1 MKTAPVP
8 RAPAPTQR
16 MKEHRSEIPVPHGKE
31 ADAVRGRQ
39 LICTSLVRS
48 KQSLQT
54 KPSASRQTRLAGARI
69 QPRDKKGNM
78 DSGLAEPGCVC
89 RSPGCRVQP
98 TLRFYNPKGPRR
110 PRTGK
115 FGCKRG
121 RRHHLQATAWAGRP
135 FPQRCGPRPPGRRPV
150 PLHLPS
156 HSSLL
161 LPPLFTSLWIQSLQA
176 QSASNLAGCHKP
188 CQAHCWLCKDLISNR
203 PRRQGTGQ
211 ALNKPHRGQSL

>member
-1 MKTAPVP
+1 MKIYRGATEELRLLNEDCSCHP
-8 RAPAPTQR
+8 RPSPYPA
-16 MKEHRSEIPVPHGKE
+16 KERQHRSEIPVPHGKE
-31 ADAVRGRQ
+31 TDAVRGRQ

-98 TLRFYNPKGPRR
+98 TPRFYSPKGPRR

-121 RRHHLQATAWAGRP
+121 TRHHLQATAWAGRP
-135 FPQRCGPRPPGRRPV
+135 FPQRCGPCPPGRRPV
-150 PLHLPS
+150 ASASP
-156 HSSLL
+156 
-161 LPPLFTSLWIQSLQA
+161 PPLPQQPAASSFVYEPLDPKSPSTECIKPGWLSQAMSSTLLALQGFN
-176 QSASNLAGCHKP
+176 Q
-188 CQAHCWLCKDLISNR
+188 
-203 PRRQGTGQ
+203 
-211 ALNKPHRGQSL
+211 

>member
-1 MKTAPVP
+1 M
-8 RAPAPTQR
+8 
-16 MKEHRSEIPVPHGKE
+16 PHGKE
-31 ADAVRGRQ
+31 ADTVRGRQ

-98 TLRFYNPKGPRR
+98 TPRFYSPKGPRR

-156 HSSLL
+156 HGSLRASSFVYEPSGSKVSKHRVHQTWLAV
-161 LPPLFTSLWIQSLQA
+161 TSHVKHTVG
-176 QSASNLAGCHKP
+176 SAR
-188 CQAHCWLCKDLISNR
+188 I
-203 PRRQGTGQ
+203 
-211 ALNKPHRGQSL
+211 

>member
-1 MKTAPVP
+1 MPQP
-8 RAPAPTQR
+8 LPSEWRQ
-16 MKEHRSEIPVPHGKE
+16 HRSEIPLPHGKE

-78 DSGLAEPGCVC
+78 DSGLAKPGCVC

-98 TLRFYNPKGPRR
+98 TPRFYSLKGPRR

-121 RRHHLQATAWAGRP
+121 TRHQPGQAGPSPRGVVLVPQGGGQCLSTSPPTAA
-135 FPQRCGPRPPGRRPV
+135 CV
-150 PLHLPS
+150 
-156 HSSLL
+156 
-161 LPPLFTSLWIQSLQA
+161 LPPLFTSLLDPKSPSTECIKPGWLSQAMSSTLLALQGFN
-176 QSASNLAGCHKP
+176 Q
-188 CQAHCWLCKDLISNR
+188 
-203 PRRQGTGQ
+203 
-211 ALNKPHRGQSL
+211 